1 MKMWVEEN
9 PAEDVRRYVV
19 EVPRSDLAKV
29 NLDPIDRAVL
39 ATPHTGI
46 ADALQDLQLLA
57 FRLEQ
62 QAKKEEKAR

>member
-1 MKMWVEEN
+1 MIMWVEES
-9 PAEDVRRYVV
+9 PAEDVHRYVV

-29 NLDPIDRAVL
+29 KLDPIDRAIL
-39 ATPHTGI
+39 ATPRTGI